1 MPKEEYDGRSLY
13 EKLKETKDKKQEA
26 FEEKLKFSKLITHLL
41 NKYSISPLPLLIT
54 GLLTENYLRESI
66 QGSRR

>member
-26 FEEKLKFSKLITHLL
+26 FEEKLKFSKSIRLIH
-41 NKYSISPLPLLIT
+41 
-54 GLLTENYLRESI
+54 
-66 QGSRR
+66 